1 MERHTK
7 IRRWII
13 YSGVFFLA
21 LSTVITIV
29 SSSSRFN
36 AQVAIEPC
44 LAITDVNGDG
54 TVNEGDCTGGGG
66 GGGTT
71 EECIEPVPVGTVTTE
86 STNTAVSTDEQNC
99 ACYNLPPFDPAHDGV
114 TESTQQAGVS
124 ALNGKKATL
133 DSLWKQFMNDTAN
146 PHFEQARKLAA
157 LLKGG
162 AASESQMTQLLN
174 AIASGITKTFSDPIY
189 LAKLKNGVIDPVNTV
204 AKIVYESSTLPNEIK
219 HAESDAA
226 SEPEEKSKRTV
237 RILEGFKPSF
247 TGFPNNFR
255 LRGFDVNLFNY
266 TVSDGAFES
275 CLKLN
280 LGVATGKHGAR
291 VQGLELYGEAKFAD
305 RWGGYFRSAT
315 SGEVRNELG
324 LFFRF

>member
-1 MERHTK
+1 MERNMK
-7 IRRWII
+7 IRKWII

-29 SSSSRFN
+29 SSSSKFN
-36 AQVAIEPC
+36 AQVARELC
-44 LAITDVNGDG
+44 FAETDVNGDG
-54 TVNEGDCTGGGG
+54 IIDEADCEGGGTGGG
-66 GGGTT
+66 TV
-71 EECIEPVPVGTVTTE
+71 EECVEPVVGIATQDNTT
-86 STNTAVSTDEQNC
+86 TQIDEQKC
-99 ACYNLPPFDPAHDGV
+99 ACYNLPPFDTAHDGV

-124 ALNGKKATL
+124 ALNSKKGTL
-133 DSLWKQFMNDTAN
+133 DSLWRQFINDTAN

-162 AASESQMTQLLN
+162 AASQSQMTQLLN
-174 AIASGITKTFSDPIY
+174 AIASGITSTFSDPIY
-189 LAKLKNGVIDPVNTV
+189 QAKLKNGVIDPANTV

-226 SEPEEKSKRTV
+226 SEPEEESKRKF
-237 RILEGFKPSF
+237 RILDGFKPSF

-280 LGVATGKHGAR
+280 VGVATGRHGGR
-291 VQGLELYGEAKFAD
+291 VEGLEIYGEAKVAD
-305 RWGGYFRSAT
+305 RWGLYGRAST
-315 SGEVRNELG
+315 GGNVRGELG
-324 LFFRF
+324 LIIRF